1 MELYAILGLIA
12 ALGMGLF
19 TTGSSNN
26 QNGGSKK
33 TRGRNKKR
41 VRKSKNN

>member
-26 QNGGSKK
+26 QNGGS
-33 TRGRNKKR
+33 NKKR